1 MKKYI
6 FLIAVFLVTR
16 LASTAQSA
24 PKTAYEIVS
33 NAVTLARQQHKKA
46 LIMFHA
52 SWCGW
57 CRKMDASI
65 DDPSCKNY
73 FDSNF
78 VIDHITVFEQGKK
91 VPLDNPGGQDLYEK
105 YGGDNGIPFWLIFD
119 EDGNLLANSNYHSAG
134 DTSSKP
140 QNIGCPST
148 EEEVSY
154 FVSLLKKYT
163 SISDEQALAVH
174 QRFRKNEI
182 KVNGT
187 SIK

>member
-6 FLIAVFLVTR
+6 FLFTAFSFLSLV
-16 LASTAQSA
+16 SKAQQA
-24 PKTAYEIVS
+24 PKTAQEILDNTV
-33 NAVTLARQQHKKA
+33 ALAKQQHKKA

-57 CRKMDASI
+57 CKKMDASI
-65 DDPSCKNY
+65 NDPSCKNY
-73 FDSNF
+73 FDSSF
-78 VIDHITVFEQGKK
+78 VIDHITVFETGKK
-91 VPLDNPGGQDLYEK
+91 VALDNPGGQELYEK

-119 EDGNLLANSNYHSAG
+119 EDGNLLANSNYQPAG
-134 DTSSKP
+134 DTTGKP

-148 EEEVSY
+148 EEEVNY
-154 FVSLLKKYT
+154 FISLLKKYT
-163 SISDEQALAVH
+163 SISDAQIKAIYA
-174 QRFRKNEI
+174 RFRKNEI